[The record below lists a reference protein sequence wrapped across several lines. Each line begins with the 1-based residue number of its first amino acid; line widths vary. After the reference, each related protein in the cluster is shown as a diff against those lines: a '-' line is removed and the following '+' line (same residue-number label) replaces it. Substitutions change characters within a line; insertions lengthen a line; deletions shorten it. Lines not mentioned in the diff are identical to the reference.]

1 MTDSIFSDN
10 AFQASKIALDG
21 LTRRQEIIA
30 RNLANVDTPGFKAE
44 NFNFEGALQKA
55 MGESETLSMQTTNAG
70 HMMSSGETVQMSVSP
85 RVGGSARAD
94 GNDVDID
101 VELNQLSDTRLRYM
115 AITQL
120 VNKKYSILKNVT
132 VSR

>member
-1 MTDSIFSDN
+1 MTDPLFSDN

-21 LTRRQEIIA
+21 LSRRQETIA
-30 RNLANVDTPGFKAE
+30 RNLANVDTPGFRSE
-44 NFNFEGALQKA
+44 TVSFEGALQKA
-55 MGESETLSMQTTNAG
+55 IGKTDTLSMQTTNAG
-70 HMMSSGETVQMSVSP
+70 HMAAPSEEMQMQISE
-85 RVGGSARAD
+85 REGGSSRAD

-115 AITQL
+115 ALTQL
-120 VNKKYSILKNVT
+120 INKKYSIMKNIT